1 MVSTFKSMYLIMNCS
16 MLVRSIILFMIYAL
30 FWIRNLILV
39 VGFLIVIQTRLL
51 WSVGNERLVLLRGQ
65 SSITFLWIVCG
76 DRMKGCLCLMN
87 LLGRNQFFSKWIYL
101 FIIEMNLAAAYS
113 RNSANWWGQ
122 AKFLFPSTWNGCS
135 RIFSLLNQIRVTLKS
150 INPIS

>member
-51 WSVGNERLVLLRGQ
+51 WSVRNERLVLLTGQ

-87 LLGRNQFFSKWIYL
+87 LLQFFSKWICL
-101 FIIEMNLAAAYS
+101 FMIEMNLVAAYS

-135 RIFSLLNQIRVTLKS
+135 RIFS
-150 INPIS
+150 